1 MLPKVSLLQI
11 IQLSRGKVLPEGKT
25 FDINLCRC
33 QHLVTVLLKVK
44 RLSERSLNT
53 KCGSNFGSR
62 GYGGGPHGPRGSS
75 APGGSSGLLV
85 GLVGHDDVLNLHS
98 LLFHIW
104 PRSLV
109 GILSEV
115 ESECFPGATITL
127 VVVLRDG
134 DGTHEENSVDRQP
147 QNFPQI
153 MIIKH
158 KHKYKHK
165 SK

>member
-1 MLPKVSLLQI
+1 M
-11 IQLSRGKVLPEGKT
+11 
-25 FDINLCRC
+25 
-33 QHLVTVLLKVK
+33 
-44 RLSERSLNT
+44 
-53 KCGSNFGSR
+53 
-62 GYGGGPHGPRGSS
+62 
-75 APGGSSGLLV
+75 
-85 GLVGHDDVLNLHS
+85 GHDVLNVHS

-158 KHKYKHK
+158 KYKYKYKHK
-165 SK
+165 SKLRDLDTHKKPNTSTTSNRNLNNKMEMELMRRIQLTTNSSLKTSLK

>member
-1 MLPKVSLLQI
+1 M
-11 IQLSRGKVLPEGKT
+11 G
-25 FDINLCRC
+25 
-33 QHLVTVLLKVK
+33 
-44 RLSERSLNT
+44 
-53 KCGSNFGSR
+53 
-62 GYGGGPHGPRGSS
+62 
-75 APGGSSGLLV
+75 LV
-85 GLVGHDDVLNLHS
+85 GLVGHDVLNLHS

-158 KHKYKHK
+158 KYKYKYK
-165 SK
+165 YKYKAQRCINYNWSYLMISTAEDLRMICEKPK

>member
-1 MLPKVSLLQI
+1 MVDPMDPV
-11 IQLSRGKVLPEGKT
+11 G
-25 FDINLCRC
+25 
-33 QHLVTVLLKVK
+33 LV
-44 RLSERSLNT
+44 R
-53 KCGSNFGSR
+53 
-62 GYGGGPHGPRGSS
+62 
-75 APGGSSGLLV
+75 LV
-85 GLVGHDDVLNLHS
+85 GLVGHDVLNLRS

-153 MIIKH
+153 IIIKH
-158 KHKYKHK
+158 KYKYKYKYKLRDLDTHK
-165 SK
+165 KPNTNTTSNRNKKMEMELMRRIQLTTNSSLKTSLK

>member
-1 MLPKVSLLQI
+1 MDPV
-11 IQLSRGKVLPEGKT
+11 G
-25 FDINLCRC
+25 
-33 QHLVTVLLKVK
+33 LV
-44 RLSERSLNT
+44 R
-53 KCGSNFGSR
+53 
-62 GYGGGPHGPRGSS
+62 
-75 APGGSSGLLV
+75 LV
-85 GLVGHDDVLNLHS
+85 GLVGHDVLNLHS

-158 KHKYKHK
+158 KYKYKYKYKHK
-165 SK
+165 SKLRDLDTHKNTNTNTTINRNLNKKMEMELMRRIQLTTNSSLKTSLK